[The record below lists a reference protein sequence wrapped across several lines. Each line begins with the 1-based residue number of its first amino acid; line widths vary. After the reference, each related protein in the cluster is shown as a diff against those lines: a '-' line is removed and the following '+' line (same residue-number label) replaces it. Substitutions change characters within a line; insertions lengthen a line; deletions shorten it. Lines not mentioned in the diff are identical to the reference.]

1 MRVLVTGG
9 CGYKGSVLVPKLL
22 AAGHRVTVLDAQ
34 WFGANVEPHEALNFC
49 RDDIR
54 DIAGSVWEQHG
65 GLRGY
70 DAIIHLA
77 GIANDPC
84 GELDSKLTW
93 EVNVFATMQLAEAAV
108 RAGVRQFIFASSASV
123 YGLKDNVPV
132 VETDSM
138 APVSDYNKTKQ
149 TAERVLL
156 SYQARYPQEIGNGRM
171 AVQILR
177 PATVCGLSPRMRL
190 DTMVNMLTLQALTAG
205 EITAHCGEHGGGL
218 MRPNVHI
225 EDVTDLY
232 AFMLERPDL
241 TGCWNAGFENISA
254 LDTAKMIA
262 EEVQATI
269 KITRVQ
275 DKRSYA
281 VDSSKLLAT
290 GFKPRRSVRDA
301 IRDIAEAYRAGRL
314 VDEPRCRNLHWMR
327 SQGLVAA

>member
-1 MRVLVTGG
+1 MKVLVTGG

-34 WFGANVEPHEALNFC
+34 WFGTNLEPHQALDFC
-49 RDDIR
+49 PDDIR
-54 DIAGSVWEQHG
+54 NIAGNAWAQNG

-108 RAGVRQFIFASSASV
+108 RAGVQQFIFASSASV

-156 SYQARYPQEIGNGRM
+156 SYADRM
-171 AVQILR
+171 AVQIVR
-177 PATVCGLSPRMRL
+177 PATVCGVSPRQRL
-190 DTMVNMLTLQALTAG
+190 DTMVNMLTMQALTKG
-205 EITAHCGEHGGGL
+205 EITAHCGEHGAGL
-218 MRPNVHI
+218 MRPNIHI

-232 AFMLERPDL
+232 LWMLDRPHL
-241 TGCWNAGFENISA
+241 SGCWNAGFENISA
-254 LDTAKMIA
+254 LDTARLIA
-262 EEVQATI
+262 EEVAEPVKVTI
-269 KITRVQ
+269 TTVK

-281 VDSSKLLAT
+281 VDSSKLLAA
-290 GFKPRRSVRDA
+290 GFAPKRAVRDA
-301 IRDIAEAYRAGRL
+301 VREIARAYRSGQLRP
-314 VDEPRCRNLHWMR
+314 EPHMMNLGWMR
-327 SQGLVAA
+327 SQGLVAV